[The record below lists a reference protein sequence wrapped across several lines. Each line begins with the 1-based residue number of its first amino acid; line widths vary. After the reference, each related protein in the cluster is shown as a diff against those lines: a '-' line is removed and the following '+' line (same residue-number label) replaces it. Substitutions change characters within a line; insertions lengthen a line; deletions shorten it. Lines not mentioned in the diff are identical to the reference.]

1 MDLWDSF
8 WSALTGFISDAGLLA
23 IAVIVLLRSAAI
35 PIPVPADLLVV
46 MVGVRAREQQF
57 VLWPAWLVLSGST
70 TIGAALFYLFV
81 RWIGHGDIVHYGHY
95 VGLTTERINSAVCA
109 RSLSRASSLDCGWR
123 SSPSAACCVSGGGS
137 SSPPSRSVR

>member
-1 MDLWDSF
+1 MGNLSNGPLGLILVRSD
-8 WSALTGFISDAGLLA
+8 GFISDAGLLA

-70 TIGAALFYLFV
+70 TIGAALFY
-81 RWIGHGDIVHYGHY
+81 
-95 VGLTTERINSAVCA
+95 
-109 RSLSRASSLDCGWR
+109 RSC
-123 SSPSAACCVSGGGS
+123 GGS
-137 SSPPSRSVR
+137 GTATSFTTATTSA